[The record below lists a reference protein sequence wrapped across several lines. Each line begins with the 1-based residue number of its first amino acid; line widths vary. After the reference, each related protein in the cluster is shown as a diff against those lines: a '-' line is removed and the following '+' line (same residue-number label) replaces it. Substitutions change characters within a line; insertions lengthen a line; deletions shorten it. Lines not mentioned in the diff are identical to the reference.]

1 MSYRHHFMLD
11 LAHGAEY
18 PWELA
23 SRISDAVESAAYNK
37 TLGFPDVVEVEQ
49 DVNDAT
55 FSVNFE
61 LEEAL
66 STETLESIASTAV
79 DIFNYEAVKHV
90 DTDYAYEC
98 YDYDLADK
106 FDAIA
111 NVADDLRDE
120 INGASQWLDRI
131 EVFTGIDLDTVMNA
145 IDKLADLDSADKTV
159 CAHIDDYDEV
169 EVEPAEE

>member
-1 MSYRHHFMLD
+1 MSYRHHFMLN

-23 SRISDAVESAAYNK
+23 SRISDVVSGVVYTETYES
-37 TLGFPDVVEVEQ
+37 PDVEVEQ
-49 DVNDAT
+49 DVNDTT

-61 LEEAL
+61 LNEAL
-66 STETLESIASTAV
+66 SVETLDSIASTSV
-79 DIFNYEAVKHV
+79 DNFNNEAAKRIE
-90 DTDYAYEC
+90 TDYGFEC

-111 NVADDLRDE
+111 NVADELRDE
-120 INGASQWLDRI
+120 INGASQWLDHI

-159 CAHIDDYDEV
+159 CAHIDDYEDV